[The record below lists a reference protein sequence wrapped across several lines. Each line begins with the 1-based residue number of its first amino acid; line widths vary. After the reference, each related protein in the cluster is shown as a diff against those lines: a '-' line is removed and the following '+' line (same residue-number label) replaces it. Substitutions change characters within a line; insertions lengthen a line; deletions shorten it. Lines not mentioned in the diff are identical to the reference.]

1 MVVGRRSWLR
11 KAALVN
17 YRLPMT
23 VRLGRP
29 DGLGGFEPSDD
40 QLEIAWDDG
49 ANPWPLTGGAPASI
63 QTTMLDGRFTME
75 ANFGDDGDGY
85 GELGAMETTVGG
97 AVSMTATP
105 FTISDFDP
113 FCGSGARLGIDP
125 ASRIAVSSAGR
136 RYGVLNLFTGD
147 VRGSLSLRMTST
159 TVSTDGCGGPSGAP
173 FTVDNSTAVPMPLR
187 FSGKFAISPG
197 ITRDGKL
204 RLGKLTIDDATM
216 PQLSTFA
223 LFRACSGVLACDPLP
238 FPARL
243 KLKTLTADV
252 LIGSVALYQ
261 VPTA

>member
-1 MVVGRRSWLR
+1 
-11 KAALVN
+11 
-17 YRLPMT
+17 
-23 VRLGRP
+23 
-29 DGLGGFEPSDD
+29 
-40 QLEIAWDDG
+40 
-49 ANPWPLTGGAPASI
+49 
-63 QTTMLDGRFTME
+63 
-75 ANFGDDGDGY
+75 
-85 GELGAMETTVGG
+85 
-97 AVSMTATP
+97 MTATP

-125 ASRIAVSSAGR
+125 SSRVAVSSAGR

-261 VPTA
+261 VPAA